1 MSHPLADPDIELTP
15 ERAQEMVAAGDA
27 VIIDVREPHEWDA
40 GRIEGARH
48 IPLEHL
54 SSQASTLPGDTTVIF
69 QCRLG
74 ARSLMAAQAFRRAD
88 FDAWSMAG
96 GLLAWSGAGLPLTP
110 DDGVVADH

>member
-1 MSHPLADPDIELTP
+1 
-15 ERAQEMVAAGDA
+15 MVAAGDA
-27 VIIDVREPHEWDA
+27 VIIDVREPHEWTP
-40 GRIEGARH
+40 GASRGSPH
-48 IPLEHL
+48 PLEHL

-88 FDAWSMAG
+88 VDAWSMAG